1 MKNKRRRADVQ
12 KIQYMQ
18 EKLDERKLEMTF
30 VCLREYAQQK
40 KQHNADNQRN
50 ENMAIEHYAK
60 KLMSKGFITLARYS
74 EEI

>member
-1 MKNKRRRADVQ
+1 MKNKRRRADIK

-40 KQHNADNQRN
+40 RQHNLDNHRN
-50 ENMAIEHYAK
+50 ENKAIEHYAK
-60 KLMSKGFITLARYS
+60 KLMSRGFEALTHNS
-74 EEI
+74 EKV